1 MACSSL
7 GLLLLLCLRGVM
19 SVDQVPLLVWSYER
33 LDWGGHHPP
42 SAGHVVETSEL
53 YVHLSHAVQPSSS
66 LVIFMQDKLS
76 VDDFT
81 KYGAVHDDDK
91 HTGVFKN
98 VKDLFGRAASKLFL
112 PAVDWKAAAAVVEF
126 ARERLGPDRREFDE
140 GPGSSQVPRNLD
152 PHQPNLVVYRLP
164 ATAGDNV
171 RLLDT
176 CFCYCHVLYDGY
188 VTVCSTDEIIGN
200 TLATLTSSGINFTAI
215 YTALRPSRVAGSS
228 ASLGNP
234 SDVSRG
240 RKLLA
245 VDSTVT
251 QSTYKP
257 LAFSGNNGSCI
268 LFWASNITLV
278 YTEVAGGKAVHI
290 ELADLTFN
298 NSVVD
303 LSNSSCSSDNATL
316 SLTYYNVSTFPS
328 LTLRFVMINQYYQV
342 TKKNWFSVK
351 SVEVAYADTTAT
363 FNTTYISSL
372 EAFSYHCQFLSS
384 SSYYGGYLYANNTQ
398 ASLWT
403 VTFQDFQ
410 IQGFNVGNSS
420 FSYASDCASFFTPA
434 IWMFLVSTT
443 VLVLIL
449 TYGVQKILAIT
460 TLDRF
465 DDPKGPALAIS
476 QSD

>member
-1 MACSSL
+1 MREIRMACSSL
-7 GLLLLLCLRGVM
+7 GLLLLLFLRGVM
-19 SVDQVPLLVWSYER
+19 SVDQVPLLVWSHER
-33 LDWGGHHPP
+33 MDWGGHQPP
-42 SAGHVVETSEL
+42 SAGHVVEASEL
-53 YVHLSHAVQPSSS
+53 SVYLSHAVQPSSS

-81 KYGAVHDDDK
+81 KYGAVHDGDK

-98 VKDLFGRAASKLFL
+98 VKALFARAASKLFL
-112 PAVDWKAAAAVVEF
+112 PAVDWKAAGAVVEF
-126 ARERLGPDRREFDE
+126 AREQLGPDRRELDE
-140 GPGSSQVPRNLD
+140 GPGRSEVPSNLD

-164 ATAGDNV
+164 ATAGDSASLRRAAIAEN
-171 RLLDT
+171 
-176 CFCYCHVLYDGY
+176 
-188 VTVCSTDEIIGN
+188 DEIIGN
-200 TLATLTSSGINFTAI
+200 TLATLKSSGINFTAI

-251 QSTYKP
+251 QGIYKP
-257 LAFSGNNGSCI
+257 LAYSSNNGSCI

-278 YTEVAGGKAVHI
+278 YTEAVGGKAVHV

-298 NSVVD
+298 NRTVN
-303 LSNSSCSSDNATL
+303 LSDSQCSSENATL
-316 SLTYYNVSTFPS
+316 SLTYNNVSTFPY
-328 LTLRFVMINQYYQV
+328 LKLRFYMTNQYYQV
-342 TKKNWFSVK
+342 TKKNWFSVT
-351 SVEVAYADTTAT
+351 SFEVEYAVNQTAV

-384 SSYYGGYLYANNTQ
+384 SSYYGGYLYAANPL
-398 ASLWT
+398 ASMWT

-434 IWMFLVSTT
+434 IWMFLVSST

>member
-19 SVDQVPLLVWSYER
+19 SVDQVPLLVWSHER

-140 GPGSSQVPRNLD
+140 GPGYSQVPRNLD

-164 ATAGDNV
+164 ATAGDSASLRRAAIAEN
-171 RLLDT
+171 
-176 CFCYCHVLYDGY
+176 
-188 VTVCSTDEIIGN
+188 DEIIGN

-351 SVEVAYADTTAT
+351 SVEVDYADTTAT

-384 SSYYGGYLYANNTQ
+384 SSYYGGYLYANNDQ
-398 ASLWT
+398 APKWT
-403 VTFQDFQ
+403 VTFQNFQ

>member
-19 SVDQVPLLVWSYER
+19 SVDQVPLLVWSHER

-53 YVHLSHAVQPSSS
+53 FVHLSHAVQPSSS

-81 KYGAVHDDDK
+81 TYGAVHDDDK

-98 VKDLFGRAASKLFL
+98 VKALFGRAASKLFL

-126 ARERLGPDRREFDE
+126 ARERLGPDRRELDD
-140 GPGSSQVPRNLD
+140 GPGSSQMPRNLD
-152 PHQPNLVVYRLP
+152 PHQSNLVVYRLP
-164 ATAGDNV
+164 ATAGDSASLRRAAIAEN
-171 RLLDT
+171 
-176 CFCYCHVLYDGY
+176 
-188 VTVCSTDEIIGN
+188 DEIIGN
-200 TLATLTSSGINFTAI
+200 TLATLKSSGINFTAI

-251 QSTYKP
+251 QNTYKP
-257 LAFSGNNGSCI
+257 LAFSGNNGRCI

-278 YTEVAGGKAVHI
+278 YTAVVGGKAVHI
-290 ELADLTFN
+290 ELADLTFSN

-303 LSNSSCSSDNATL
+303 LSNSSCNSDNATL

-328 LTLRFVMINQYYQV
+328 LTLRFNMTNEYYQV
-342 TKKNWFSVK
+342 TKKKWFSVK
-351 SVEVAYADTTAT
+351 SFELEYSSTKVT

-384 SSYYGGYLYANNTQ
+384 SSYYGGYLYTDNVQ
-398 ASLWT
+398 VASMWT

>member
-7 GLLLLLCLRGVM
+7 GLLLLCLRGVM
-19 SVDQVPLLVWSYER
+19 SVDQVPLLVWSHER

-53 YVHLSHAVQPSSS
+53 YVHLSRAVQPGSS

-98 VKDLFGRAASKLFL
+98 VKALFGRAASKLFL

-126 ARERLGPDRREFDE
+126 ARERLGPERREFDE
-140 GPGSSQVPRNLD
+140 GLGSSQVPRNLD

-164 ATAGDNV
+164 ATAGDSASLRRAAFAEN
-171 RLLDT
+171 
-176 CFCYCHVLYDGY
+176 
-188 VTVCSTDEIIGN
+188 DEIIGN
-200 TLATLTSSGINFTAI
+200 TLATLTFSGINFTAI

-251 QSTYKP
+251 QSNYKP
-257 LAFSGNNGSCI
+257 LAFSDNNGSCI

-278 YTEVAGGKAVHI
+278 YTEMAGGKAVHI

-303 LSNSSCSSDNATL
+303 LSGSSCSSDNATL
-316 SLTYYNVSTFPS
+316 SLRYNNVSTFPY
-328 LTLRFVMINQYYQV
+328 LTLRFVMTNQYYQV

-351 SVEVAYADTTAT
+351 SFELEYAENTTAT

-384 SSYYGGYLYANNTQ
+384 SSYYGGYLYAANPQ
-398 ASLWT
+398 ASEWT

-465 DDPKGPALAIS
+465 DDPKGPTLAIS